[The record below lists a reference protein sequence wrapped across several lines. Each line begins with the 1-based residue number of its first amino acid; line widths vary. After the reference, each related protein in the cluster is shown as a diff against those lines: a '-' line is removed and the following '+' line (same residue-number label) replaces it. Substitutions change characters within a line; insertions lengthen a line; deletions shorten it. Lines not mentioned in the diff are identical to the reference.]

1 MKYTIKMR
9 DEITV
14 ICKNNNVTILGKNS
28 QIDNKSIKK
37 WTDEEIACIK
47 YEDLKINKK

>member
-28 QIDNKSIKK
+28 QLDNKFIKK
-37 WTDEEIACIK
+37 WTDDEIIYIK
-47 YEDLKINKK
+47 DENLKINKK

>member
-28 QIDNKSIKK
+28 QLDNKLIKK
-37 WTDEEIACIK
+37 WTDDEIIYIK
-47 YEDLKINKK
+47 DKSLKINKK